1 MAKYEYKVKGV
12 DYVVEIQDI
21 EGNIANVTVN
31 GIPFEVEMKQPVK
44 SSKQKVKL
52 TDGQNNISAS
62 SVASAGSAAGS
73 SSAASSD
80 SASSSKQAT
89 PAAGK
94 PVVAPLPGTIKSCYN
109 TASVSGQ
116 NSVGGVSGYNYGGT
130 IKSCYNTA
138 SVSGQ
143 YSVGGVCGDNYE
155 GPITNCYYLS
165 GTVADGKGG
174 IGGKD
179 DENGKAVEMS
189 KDRFKS
195 GEVAWLLNGSK
206 SVSTEESTLAWY
218 QKLGENAD
226 AYPVLTSTGDNTVYG
241 GYQHGS
247 RVRFF
252 SNTVQHST
260 GECKLNCVKL
270 Q

>member
-52 TDGQNNISAS
+52 TDRQNNISAS

-94 PVVAPLPGTIKSCYN
+94 PVVAPLPGTINEIKVKVGDKVN
-109 TASVSGQ
+109 TGDTVVVLEAMKMQ
-116 NSVGGVSGYNYGGT
+116 NNIDAETSGT
-130 IKSCYNTA
+130 ITSINVNK
-138 SVSGQ
+138 
-143 YSVGGVCGDNYE
+143 GDAVME
-155 GPITNCYYLS
+155 G
-165 GTVADGKGG
+165 D
-174 IGGKD
+174 
-179 DENGKAVEMS
+179 
-189 KDRFKS
+189 
-195 GEVAWLLNGSK
+195 
-206 SVSTEESTLAWY
+206 TLVTIA
-218 QKLGENAD
+218 
-226 AYPVLTSTGDNTVYG
+226 
-241 GYQHGS
+241 
-247 RVRFF
+247 
-252 SNTVQHST
+252 
-260 GECKLNCVKL
+260 
-270 Q
+270 

>member
-94 PVVAPLPGTIKSCYN
+94 PVVAPLPGTINEIK
-109 TASVSGQ
+109 VK
-116 NSVGGVSGYNYGGT
+116 VG
-130 IKSCYNTA
+130 
-138 SVSGQ
+138 
-143 YSVGGVCGDNYE
+143 D
-155 GPITNCYYLS
+155 
-165 GTVADGKGG
+165 
-174 IGGKD
+174 
-179 DENGKAVEMS
+179 
-189 KDRFKS
+189 
-195 GEVAWLLNGSK
+195 
-206 SVSTEESTLAWY
+206 
-218 QKLGENAD
+218 
-226 AYPVLTSTGDNTVYG
+226 
-241 GYQHGS
+241 
-247 RVRFF
+247 
-252 SNTVQHST
+252 
-260 GECKLNCVKL
+260 
-270 Q
+270 

>member
-94 PVVAPLPGTIKSCYN
+94 PVVAPLPGTINEIKVKVGDKVNTRRYCCRSRSHEDAEQHRCRNFGNHYQHQREQGRRSNGRRHACYN
-109 TASVSGQ
+109 RVI
-116 NSVGGVSGYNYGGT
+116 NCLD
-130 IKSCYNTA
+130 KS
-138 SVSGQ
+138 
-143 YSVGGVCGDNYE
+143 
-155 GPITNCYYLS
+155 
-165 GTVADGKGG
+165 
-174 IGGKD
+174 
-179 DENGKAVEMS
+179 
-189 KDRFKS
+189 
-195 GEVAWLLNGSK
+195 
-206 SVSTEESTLAWY
+206 
-218 QKLGENAD
+218 
-226 AYPVLTSTGDNTVYG
+226 
-241 GYQHGS
+241 
-247 RVRFF
+247 
-252 SNTVQHST
+252 
-260 GECKLNCVKL
+260 
-270 Q
+270 